1 MKPELGFHVVTLLFV
16 LTCYSYGFPEVNIG
30 ILPGATGTQRF
41 PRLTSLKL
49 ALDIIPTGRRIQAEE
64 ALKHGAIDQVTF
76 TIGDIIPTGRRI
88 QAEEALKHRAIDQVT
103 FTIGDIIPT
112 GRRIQAEE
120 ALKHRAIDQVTFTIG
135 DIIPTCRRIQAERLS
150 NTGP

>member
-1 MKPELGFHVVTLLFV
+1 M
-16 LTCYSYGFPEVNIG
+16 NIG

-76 TIGDIIPTGRRI
+76 TIGDIIPTGQRI
-88 QAEEALKHRAIDQVT
+88 QARGSQTRGHRPGNVHYRGYYT
-103 FTIGDIIPT
+103 NRG
-112 GRRIQAEE
+112 E
-120 ALKHRAIDQVTFTIG
+120 
-135 DIIPTCRRIQAERLS
+135 
-150 NTGP
+150 NTG